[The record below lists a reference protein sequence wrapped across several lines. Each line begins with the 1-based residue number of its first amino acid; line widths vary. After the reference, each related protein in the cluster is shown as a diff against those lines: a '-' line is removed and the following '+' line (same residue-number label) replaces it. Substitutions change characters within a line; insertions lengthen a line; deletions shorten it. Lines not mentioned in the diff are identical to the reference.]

1 MRRWIGCEGSV
12 SRVDAFIDGVCHTHV
27 WAEGAECRFLKQCQ
41 SQLVCSRL
49 GSHHILLSAMLFR
62 LVVAKGYAGAWVLS
76 AVSWGPK
83 SATAVLGAY

>member
-1 MRRWIGCEGSV
+1 
-12 SRVDAFIDGVCHTHV
+12 
-27 WAEGAECRFLKQCQ
+27 
-41 SQLVCSRL
+41 
-49 GSHHILLSAMLFR
+49 MLFR